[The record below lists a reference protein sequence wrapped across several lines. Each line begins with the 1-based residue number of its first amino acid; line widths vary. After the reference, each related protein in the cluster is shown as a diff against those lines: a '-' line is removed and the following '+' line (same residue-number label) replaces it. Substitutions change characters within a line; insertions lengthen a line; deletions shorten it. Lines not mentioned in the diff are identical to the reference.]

1 MSFIDIPCQVCR
13 QLLGEETFVVLS
25 DGFVHPRCWREEK
38 PSYYETTFAEF
49 VRRATSRT
57 WCGNSW
63 TSMCRC
69 GSKNAWSSS
78 SSDSSHPT
86 RA

>member
-25 DGFVHPRCWREEK
+25 NGFVHPGCWREER

-49 VRRATSRT
+49 LRRAMSRT

-63 TSMCRC
+63 TKYVPLWAKERMVEQL
-69 GSKNAWSSS
+69 NWF
-78 SSDSSHPT
+78 SHPT